1 MLAATKTATTQTSFR
16 QCVTANCCS
25 FAVFFQVFLFSYMKN
40 LLETNTNLLLSGKS
54 LLHKIKLGLLFGKS
68 RNGCLKAWRK
78 IIIAHLSFNGQ
89 QY

>member
-1 MLAATKTATTQTSFR
+1 MYYGRLLQF
-16 QCVTANCCS
+16 CS
-25 FAVFFQVFLFSYMKN
+25 FFQVFLSYMKN

-54 LLHKIKLGLLFGKS
+54 LLHKIKLGLLFGKN
-68 RNGCLKAWRK
+68 RNACLKAWRK